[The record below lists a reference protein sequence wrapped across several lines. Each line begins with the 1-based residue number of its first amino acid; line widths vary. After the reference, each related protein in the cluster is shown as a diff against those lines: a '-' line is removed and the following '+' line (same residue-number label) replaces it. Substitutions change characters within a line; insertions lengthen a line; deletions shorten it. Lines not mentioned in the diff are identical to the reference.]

1 MKISLKMI
9 FLRID
14 SNLIMYFLGVIVME
28 CHWNSDAD
36 TDTFLIKKNRK
47 NQKIRIK
54 KYSLSLKCSDCTE

>member
-1 MKISLKMI
+1 MKMSLKMI

-47 NQKIRIK
+47 ESEK
-54 KYSLSLKCSDCTE
+54 LG

>member
-28 CHWNSDAD
+28 CHWNSDVD

-47 NQKIRIK
+47 ESEK
-54 KYSLSLKCSDCTE
+54 LG